1 MNILVDMSTNL
12 SSCIS
17 FSIFYKKQA
26 VACLFIIIQTTI
38 LRTTIYHILANP
50 YPTLLTDFTQ
60 NNHLDDY
67 LVNNNRPLYSS
78 YFIIF
83 EINPCQFFPYPF
95 QRPLSVF
102 L

>member
-26 VACLFIIIQTTI
+26 VACLFIIRQTTI
-38 LRTTIYHILANP
+38 WRTTIFHILANP
-50 YPTLLTDFTQ
+50 YLPFKTGFTP
-60 NNHLDDY
+60 NNHFDDY
-67 LVNNNRPLYSS
+67 LVSNNRPLYSS